1 MMYSSSCSCGK
12 IQVKLSLPKSLSQ
25 YTPRACD
32 CDFCTARNASYL
44 SDPEGR
50 LQITETEELD
60 QLMQGSEQAIFWQ
73 CKSCHDLIGV
83 THEFENGL
91 QGAVNA
97 NLFAESYKLQNSVP
111 VSPKTLSPEEKR
123 ERWRE
128 GWMSVTF
135 NT

>member
-1 MMYSSSCSCGK
+1 MKYSSTCNCGK
-12 IQVKLSLPKSLSQ
+12 IQVKLSLPKALEE

-32 CDFCTARNASYL
+32 CDFCTTRSASYL
-44 SDPEGR
+44 SDRGGVLEITKTER
-50 LQITETEELD
+50 LE

-73 CKSCHDLIGV
+73 CKSCHNLIAV

-97 NLFAESYKLQNSVP
+97 SLLAEKYDLQNPVT

-123 ERWRE
+123 ARWKE
-128 GWMSVTF
+128 VWMQVKF
-135 NT
+135 NA